1 MEESTSPRLVAVNI
15 EQEMRQSYMDY
26 AMSVIVG
33 RALPDVRDGL
43 KPVHRRALYAMFDLS
58 NDWNRSYKKSA
69 RIVGDVIGKYHPH
82 GDTAV
87 YDTIVRMAQDFSLRY
102 PLVDGQGNFGSVDG
116 DPPAAMRYT
125 EIRMTR
131 IASEMLNDIERDT
144 VNFIANY
151 DDSTEEPVV
160 LPAKVPNLLI
170 NGSSGIA
177 VGMSTNIP
185 PHNLGE
191 VVDGLF
197 ALLNDPTLT
206 SIDLMQYIRGPD
218 FPTAGFIHGMAG
230 IREAYETGKG
240 IVHMRARTSFEENER
255 TNKSTIIVNE
265 LPFQVNKARL
275 IERMADL
282 VNEKHIEGI
291 SDLRDE
297 SDRGG
302 MRIVIELK
310 KDVIPDVVL
319 NQLYKMTQMQDSFG
333 IILLAIM
340 NERPQLLTLKDVLV
354 HFLTHRREVVRRR
367 TAFNLGQAQE
377 RLHLLEGLKIAL
389 ENIDVVI
396 QIIRSGDSPT
406 NVRRELVARFALSEI
421 QAQAILDMRLQRL
434 TQLEQGKILDE
445 HAEILAL
452 IQQLEH
458 ILANPSEI
466 DAIIREELED
476 IRTRF
481 ADERRTEIIA
491 ATADLSIEDLIAE
504 EDMVVTIS
512 HAGYIKRNATSQ
524 YRSQRR
530 GGKGMVGATTRE
542 EDFVEHLFVSSTHS
556 YLLFFTS
563 FGRVHWVKVHEIP
576 QGSRTAKGK
585 AIINLLPLG
594 EGENI
599 SAFLP
604 VREFKEDTSV
614 VFSTRNGRVKKT
626 DLMAYS
632 NPRTGG
638 IIAIS
643 LDDNDEVIGVRMA
656 NSNQDILLSTRN
668 GKAIRFSEKD
678 VRPTGRSTQGVKGIS
693 LEADDEVVSLAVL
706 NPAETLLTVSS
717 LGYGKRS
724 SVDEYRVQSRAG
736 KGVLTMRTTD
746 KTGEVVGVRQV
757 TDEDHLMLIT
767 DSGRIIRLRMREL
780 RTIGRNTQGVR
791 LFDIDPKE
799 RVVSL
804 ALLAEDDEYEETA
817 EETDGEIG
825 EETQAEENGQESGPV
840 SVEENSSNIEE
851 DI

>member
-58 NDWNRSYKKSA
+58 NGWNRSYKKSA

-333 IILLAIM
+333 IILLAIV

-406 NVRRELVARFALSEI
+406 NVRQELVARFALSEI
-421 QAQAILDMRLQRL
+421 QAQATLDMRLQRL

-706 NPAETLLTVSS
+706 NPDETLLTVSS

-757 TDEDHLMLIT
+757 TDADHLMLIT